1 MLQLTLT
8 IFLRTAI
15 LLLSSTALC
24 VEERWPIDKDVV
36 IFEGIVADT
45 KIRIEGSERSFD
57 PKAHK
62 ITDLHNTGTEEEP
75 NWIGATIDD
84 SPVIG
89 TDQTVPPKGL
99 PQLDR
104 LTVFFGDK
112 KIDVPSKLL
121 HRVFMPHLTHGP
133 GKFTNEYADTII
145 SVSADAKC
153 VIIDLGVGDGSGTA
167 STVFVV
173 SSDGTITTEYPQRPE
188 P

>member
-1 MLQLTLT
+1 MIL
-8 IFLRTAI
+8 LRTAI
-15 LLLSSTALC
+15 LLLFSIALC
-24 VEERWPIDKDVV
+24 AAETWPIDKDVV

-45 KIRIEGSERSFD
+45 KIRIEGSERPFD

-62 ITDLHNTGTEEEP
+62 VSELHNKGTEEEP
-75 NWIGATIDD
+75 NWIGATIDG
-84 SPVIG
+84 SPAIG

-104 LTVFFGDK
+104 LTVFFDDK

-121 HRVFMPHLTHGP
+121 HRVFLPHLTHRP
-133 GKFTNEYADTII
+133 GTFTNEYADTII

-153 VIIDLGVGDGSGTA
+153 VIIDLGVGDGGGTA
-167 STVFVV
+167 STVFIV
-173 SSDGTITTEYPQRPE
+173 SSDGIVTTEYPRRPE